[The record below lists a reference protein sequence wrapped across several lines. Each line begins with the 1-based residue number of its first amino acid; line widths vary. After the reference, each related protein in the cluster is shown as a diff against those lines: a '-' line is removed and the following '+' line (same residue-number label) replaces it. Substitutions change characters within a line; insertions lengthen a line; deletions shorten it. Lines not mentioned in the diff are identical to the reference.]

1 MSLSYKRVLA
11 STSSH
16 NTESVNEHQPAL
28 VLHAVAFTTSFTT
41 PPRRVRRM
49 ETLVRVSTSHR
60 TNSKHYSGFSHERAQ
75 KINSC
80 TVLTHTQHKNIDYK
94 RERERAVTDERIA
107 LIFFIA
113 SRCFFSL
120 AFQRVQTA
128 PAMLHSQGNLFYVK
142 TCYVVGFFFHWPA
155 LTDTE

>member
-1 MSLSYKRVLA
+1 MN
-11 STSSH
+11 TSACFSRSRIHHKFH
-16 NTESVNEHQPAL
+16 NA
-28 VLHAVAFTTSFTT
+28 TTA
-41 PPRRVRRM
+41 RRM
-49 ETLVRVSTSHR
+49 ETLVHVSTSHR
-60 TNSKHYSGFSHERAQ
+60 TNSKHYSCFSHERAH

-80 TVLTHTQHKNIDYK
+80 TVLTHTQHRNIDYK
-94 RERERAVTDERIA
+94 SAGKKERERAVADEQIA
-107 LIFFIA
+107 FIFFIA

-128 PAMLHSQGNLFYVK
+128 PAMLHSQGNLFYVR